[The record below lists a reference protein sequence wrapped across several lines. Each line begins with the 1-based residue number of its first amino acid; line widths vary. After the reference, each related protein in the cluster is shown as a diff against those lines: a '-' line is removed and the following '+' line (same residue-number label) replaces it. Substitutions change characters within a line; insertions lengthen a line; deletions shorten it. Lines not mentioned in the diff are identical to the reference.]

1 MEWPL
6 PPAWSLGC
14 AKDWGASGDWG
25 WGGDILVALQADEKD
40 SLYPSQAPPV
50 PAFTLLPAQVLTVQE
65 RNRWGRASSAAGR
78 LEVRPREERSIRIHP
93 RNPLLRHSRLCFPP
107 ELNFLLSS
115 YYTRPQTAPHP
126 VALHSPNN
134 RSSICLHPS
143 FISFL
148 FPFSSALPLR
158 PSGSLHLVGGGGG
171 AVRWGDLP
179 EEPAKA

>member
-1 MEWPL
+1 M
-6 PPAWSLGC
+6 
-14 AKDWGASGDWG
+14 
-25 WGGDILVALQADEKD
+25 ALQADEKD

-78 LEVRPREERSIRIHP
+78 LEVRPQEERSIRIHP

-158 PSGSLHLVGGGGG
+158 PLGSLHLVGGRGGG
-171 AVRWGDLP
+171 DGQCCEVGRPPRGASKGSGWGQGSEAQGLP
-179 EEPAKA
+179 PPSTPPTPPQCS